1 VGGMIEVRKYRKAD
15 GFITRYWAVY
25 VDGDLLAV
33 MLYRKGAE
41 AVADMLMRG
50 RCRKEA
56 GDAA

>member
-1 VGGMIEVRKYRKAD
+1 MIEVRKYRKAD

-50 RCRKEA
+50 RCRKGA
-56 GDAA
+56 GHAA